1 MKKTSKILI
10 LSCLA
15 PLKKFRKIFFLLG
28 FALLLILPVSASA
41 FATKTGDII
50 YVGKDEVVEGNF
62 YAAGSSITVDGKVT
76 GDVICAGQT
85 INING
90 TVEGDVIC
98 AGQTIG
104 INGPVNGNVRAA
116 GNTININS
124 AVGKNVMAFGAAVI
138 VGANGSVGWDML
150 LAGAVGEIR
159 GKIGRDLHGAL
170 ASAVISGEVAG
181 NVKLQ
186 IDDRIQKEKKGISVN
201 NESKLSITD
210 TAKIGGVVSYT
221 AANDANIAAGAFIAG
236 KITKSE
242 PKIRNG
248 AKNDF
253 KALWGLFG
261 LYSIFS
267 ALVIGLVL
275 ISLWRDEIKKITDKM
290 MEKTGPSIGWG
301 IIVML
306 LTPII
311 AVLLLVTLIGIP
323 LAGLLMLFWLIA
335 LWLSKIIVGIMVGRQ
350 LLEKLWKDKKDSMIW
365 AMIIGIVIT
374 QIIFSIPLIGW
385 PLCLMAAWWGLGGIY
400 LFFKK
405 G

>member
-10 LSCLA
+10 FSFLA
-15 PLKKFRKIFFLLG
+15 PLKKFRKTFFLLG
-28 FALLLILPVSASA
+28 FALLLILPMSVSAFSS
-41 FATKTGDII
+41 KTGDIV
-50 YVGKDEVVEGNF
+50 YVGKDEVVEGNL
-62 YAAGSSITVDGKVT
+62 YAAGSSITVDGKVM

-98 AGQTIG
+98 AAGTIN
-104 INGPVNGNVRAA
+104 INGPINGSVRAA
-116 GNTININS
+116 GDTININS
-124 AVGKNVMAFGAAVI
+124 AVARNVMAFGATI
-138 VGANGSVGWDML
+138 IIGSNGSVGWDML
-150 LAGAVGEIR
+150 TAGAVGEIR

-186 IDDRIQKEKKGISVN
+186 IDDRIQKEKRGIII
-201 NESKLSITD
+201 NEKSRLNITD
-210 TAKIGGVVSYT
+210 TAKIGGAVSYT
-221 AANDANIAAGAFIAG
+221 AANDANISANASIGG
-236 KITKSE
+236 EITKNT
-242 PKIRNG
+242 PKARG
-248 AKNDF
+248 DAKKDF
-253 KALWGLFG
+253 KALWGIFG

-290 MEKTGPSIGWG
+290 IEKTGASIGWG

-311 AVLLLVTLIGIP
+311 AILLLITLIGIP

-335 LWLSKIIVGIMVGRQ
+335 LCLSKIIVGILIGRQ
-350 LLEKLWKDKKDSMIW
+350 LLEKFWKKQKDSMIW
-365 AMIIGIVIT
+365 AMIIGIIIT
-374 QIIFSIPLIGW
+374 QIIFSIPLVGW
-385 PLCLMAAWWGLGGIY
+385 LLCLAAAWWGLGGIY